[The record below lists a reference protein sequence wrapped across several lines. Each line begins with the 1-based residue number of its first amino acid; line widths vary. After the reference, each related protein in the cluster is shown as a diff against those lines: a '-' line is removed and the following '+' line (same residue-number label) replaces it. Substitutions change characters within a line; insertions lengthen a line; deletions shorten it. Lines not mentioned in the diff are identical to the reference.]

1 MSNGTGI
8 QMTDEGTPTTDAPA
22 PGAEPV
28 SADAQTHHG
37 NSRRRKL
44 GLGLLVALASLMLGV
59 SVLALWADK
68 VFLDSTNWA
77 DTSAAALQQPEVRT
91 ALSEYLVDQIY
102 ANVNVPQALSQALPT
117 KAKAL
122 AGPLAVAGQPYVER
136 AIAAGLDRPRVVEL
150 WRNANLRAHT
160 ALLKI
165 LNGGSGP
172 LSTAN
177 GVVAI
182 DLRPLVSQISSTLT
196 SRTNGRVSLPPD
208 AGLIVLLKSDQL
220 SAAQKTVKVMR
231 VLALPLLLLSLVV
244 FALALYLSRARR
256 RTLRAC
262 AFGMLAAG
270 LVLVIVRR
278 VLGDYFI
285 NSLTTLPDVRAAAHV
300 TWYMATD
307 QLANA
312 NVTLCSVALLAL
324 IGTWFAGPGR
334 RATSS
339 RHALTPYLRDPGVAF
354 GVYAMV
360 LLVLI
365 IWAPVNATRNPVM
378 ILILGILGAIGIEAL
393 RRLVIREFPDVVER
407 DLGARLHAGWSRA
420 RASVRREPS
429 HAPAAPAEAGRYAAL
444 DQLAALHDRG
454 VLSDQEFASEKAAL
468 LAHA

>member
-1 MSNGTGI
+1 
-8 QMTDEGTPTTDAPA
+8 MTDDATPTDQQPAAPA
-22 PGAEPV
+22 EPASPV
-28 SADAQTHHG
+28 PDAHVG

-59 SVLALWADK
+59 SVLAIWADK

-91 ALSEYLVDQIY
+91 ALSAYLVDQIY
-102 ANVNVPQALSQALPT
+102 ANVNVPAALAQVLPPR
-117 KAKAL
+117 AKAL
-122 AGPLAVAGQPYVER
+122 AGPLAVTGQPYVER

-150 WRNANLRAHT
+150 WRAANLRAHT

-196 SRTNGRVSLPPD
+196 SRTNGAVTLPPD

-270 LVLVIVRR
+270 LVLVVVRR

-285 NSLTTLPDVRAAAHV
+285 NSLTNLPDVRAAAHV

-339 RHALTPYLRDPGVAF
+339 RHALTPYLRDPETAF
-354 GVYAMV
+354 GAYALV
-360 LLVLI
+360 LILLI

-393 RRLVIREFPDVVER
+393 RRIVIREFPDVTER
-407 DLGARLHAGWSRA
+407 DLGHRLHSGWSRA
-420 RASVRREPS
+420 RASVRREP
-429 HAPAAPAEAGRYAAL
+429 APAVPAEAGRYTAL
-444 DQLAALHDRG
+444 DQLASLHDRG
-454 VLSDQEFASEKAAL
+454 VLSDQEFATEKAAL

>member
-1 MSNGTGI
+1 
-8 QMTDEGTPTTDAPA
+8 MTDHDQPATPDAAAPA
-22 PGAEPV
+22 VVAAPPNPAHV
-28 SADAQTHHG
+28 G
-37 NSRRRKL
+37 NTRGRKL

-59 SVLALWADK
+59 SVLAIWADR

-77 DTSAAALQQPEVRT
+77 DTSAQALQQPEVRT
-91 ALSEYLVDQIY
+91 ALSAYLVDQIY

-117 KAKAL
+117 RAKAL
-122 AGPLAVAGQPYVER
+122 AGPLAVTGQPYLER

-208 AGLIVLLKSDQL
+208 AGRIVLLQSNQL
-220 SAAQKTVKVMR
+220 SAAQDAVKLLR
-231 VLALPLLLLSLVV
+231 LLGLPLLLL
-244 FALALYLSRARR
+244 ALAVYALAVYFSRARR

-270 LVLVIVRR
+270 LVLVVVRR

-312 NVTLCSVALLAL
+312 NITLCSVALLL
-324 IGTWFAGPGR
+324 LFGTWFAGPGR
-334 RATSS
+334 RATSW
-339 RHALTPYLRDPGVAF
+339 RHALTPYLRDPATAF
-354 GVYAMV
+354 GAYALV

-378 ILILGILGAIGIEAL
+378 ILILGVLGAVGIEAL
-393 RRLVIREFPDVVER
+393 RRIVVREFPDATER
-407 DLGARLHAGWSRA
+407 DLGTRLWAGTRHAY
-420 RASVRREPS
+420 ASVRHPSAPAHEPS
-429 HAPAAPAEAGRYAAL
+429 APAGRYAAL
-444 DQLAALHDRG
+444 DQLASLHDRG
-454 VLSDQEFASEKAAL
+454 ALSDQEFAAEKAAL
-468 LAHA
+468 LLQH